1 MIQEA
6 VEDLRQGKMII
17 LVDDANRE
25 NEGDITIAAEKITPE
40 AINFMLTHAR
50 GIICLAINAERAEEL
65 DLYPMVSNNTSNFQT
80 PFTVSVDARNGIT
93 TGVSSKDR
101 ATTVLTAIDD
111 RATADDLVR
120 PGHVFPLK
128 AQRGGVLVRT
138 GHTEGA
144 VDLTRIAGLKPAAVI
159 CEIMTEDGNMAKLP
173 DLKRFAEKHN
183 LKICTIA
190 DIIKYRHEQERL
202 IEKRVTVKLP
212 TAYGNFTLHLY
223 RSFVDDYL
231 HLALCLGVG
240 SESGNAPSP
249 LHNEPVLVRVHDE
262 CLTGDI
268 FGSLRCDCGEQLHSA
283 LRIIQNHGKG
293 VLLYMRQEGRGIG
306 LENKLHAYLLQE
318 KGLDTV
324 EANEKLGFPADKRDY
339 GIGAQIL
346 RDLGITKMRLLT
358 NNPKKVRRPRRIWTG
373 DRGTCAHRYGAKGRK
388 QGLSAD
394 KERKARAYHRK
405 GVVSIWKTT
414 KTKGHKE

>member
-1 MIQEA
+1 MQFNTIQE
-6 VEDLRQGKMII
+6 VIEDLKNGRMII

-50 GIICLAINAERAEEL
+50 GIICLAIHAERAEEL
-65 DLYPMVSNNTSNFQT
+65 ELYPMVSHNTSNFQT
-80 PFTVSVDARNGIT
+80 PFTVSIDARNSIT
-93 TGVSSKDR
+93 TGVSSRDR
-101 ATTVLTAIDD
+101 ATTILTAIDETS
-111 RATADDLVR
+111 TADDLVR

-173 DLKRFAEKHN
+173 ELKMFAEKHR

-212 TAYGNFTLHLY
+212 TIYGNFTLHLY

-268 FGSLRCDCGEQLHSA
+268 FGSLRCDCGEQLHNA
-283 LRIIQNHGKG
+283 LKIIQEAGKG
-293 VLLYMRQEGRGIG
+293 ILLYMRQEGRGIG

-358 NNPKKVRRPRRIWTG
+358 NNPKKFAALAG
-373 DRGTCAHRYGAKGRK
+373 YGLEIVERVPIVMEP
-388 QGLSAD
+388 
-394 KERKARAYHRK
+394 KEENKDYL
-405 GVVSIWKTT
+405 
-414 KTKGHKE
+414 KTKKEKLGHIIEKV

>member
-1 MIQEA
+1 MRFNTIQEA
-6 VEDLRQGKMII
+6 VEDLKQGKMII

-80 PFTVSVDARNGIT
+80 PFTVSIDARNGIT

-101 ATTVLTAIDD
+101 ATTILTAIDD
-111 RATADDLVR
+111 KATAGDLVR

-144 VDLTRIAGLKPAAVI
+144 VDIMRIAGLKPAAVI

-173 DLKRFAEKHN
+173 DLKNFAEKYN

-212 TAYGNFTLHLY
+212 TIYGNFTLHLY

-283 LRIIQNHGKG
+283 LQIIQNHGKG

-324 EANEKLGFPADKRDY
+324 EANERLGFPADKRDY

-346 RDLGITKMRLLT
+346 RDLGVTKMRLLT
-358 NNPKKVRRPRRIWTG
+358 NNPKKFAALAG
-373 DRGTCAHRYGAKGRK
+373 YGLEIVERVPIVMEPQNENKHYLRTK
-388 QGLSAD
+388 
-394 KERKARAYHRK
+394 KEKL
-405 GVVSIWKTT
+405 
-414 KTKGHKE
+414 GHIIEKV

>member
-1 MIQEA
+1 
-6 VEDLRQGKMII
+6 MII
-17 LVDDANRE
+17 LIDDENRE
-25 NEGDITIAAEKITPE
+25 NEGDIILAAEKVTPE

-50 GIICLAINAERAEEL
+50 GILCLAINAERAEEL

-80 PFTVSVDARNGIT
+80 PFTVSIDARNGIT

-101 ATTVLTAIDD
+101 AVTILTVSDGKTTAE
-111 RATADDLVR
+111 DLVR
-120 PGHVFPLK
+120 PGHIFPLK
-128 AQRGGVLVRT
+128 AKNGGVLVRT

-144 VDLTRIAGLKPAAVI
+144 VDLTRIAGIKQAAVI

-173 DLKRFAEKHN
+173 DLKKFAEKHN

-212 TAYGNFTLHLY
+212 TMYGNFTLHLY

-231 HLALCLGVG
+231 HLALCLGIG
-240 SESGNAPSP
+240 SESGNLPSP

-283 LRIIQNHGKG
+283 LRMIQKNGKG

-324 EANEKLGFPADKRDY
+324 EANEKLGLPVDKRDY

-358 NNPKKVRRPRRIWTG
+358 NNPKKFAALIG
-373 DRGTCAHRYGAKGRK
+373 YG
-388 QGLSAD
+388 LEIV
-394 KERKARAYHRK
+394 ER
-405 GVVSIWKTT
+405 VSIVTEPKEENKYYLRT
-414 KTKGHKE
+414 KKEKLGHIIEKV

>member
-1 MIQEA
+1 MRFNTIQEV
-6 VEDLRQGKMII
+6 VEDLKQGKMII

-25 NEGDITIAAEKITPE
+25 NEGDITIAAEKVTPE

-50 GIICLAINAERAEEL
+50 GILCLSINAERAEAL
-65 DLYPMVSNNTSNFQT
+65 DLYPMVSHNTSNFQT
-80 PFTVSVDARNGIT
+80 PFTVSIDARDGIT

-101 ATTVLTAIDD
+101 AATILAAIDD
-111 RATADDLVR
+111 KTKPEDLVR
-120 PGHVFPLK
+120 PGHIFPLK

-144 VDLTRIAGLKPAAVI
+144 VDLARIAGLKPAAVI

-173 DLKRFAEKHN
+173 ELRKFAEKHH
-183 LKICTIA
+183 LKVCTIA

-212 TAYGNFTLHLY
+212 TTYGNFTLHLY

-231 HLALCLGVG
+231 HLALCLGIG
-240 SESGNAPSP
+240 SESGNSPSP

-283 LRIIQNHGKG
+283 LQIIQKEGKG

-318 KGLDTV
+318 NGLDTV
-324 EANEKLGFPADKRDY
+324 EANEKLGFPVDKRDY

-358 NNPKKVRRPRRIWTG
+358 NNPKKFAALNG
-373 DRGTCAHRYGAKGRK
+373 YGLEIVERVPIITEPKEENK
-388 QGLSAD
+388 QYLQTK
-394 KERKARAYHRK
+394 KEKL
-405 GVVSIWKTT
+405 
-414 KTKGHKE
+414 GHLLEKV

>member
-1 MIQEA
+1 MRFNTIQEA
-6 VEDLRQGKMII
+6 VEDLKQGKMII
-17 LVDDANRE
+17 VVDDANRE

-65 DLYPMVSNNTSNFQT
+65 NLYPMVSHNTSNFQT
-80 PFTVSVDARNGIT
+80 PFTVSIDARNGIT

-111 RATADDLVR
+111 KATADDLVR

-173 DLKRFAEKHN
+173 DLKKFAEKHQ

-190 DIIKYRHEQERL
+190 DIIKFRHEQERL

-212 TAYGNFTLHLY
+212 TIYGNFTLHLY
-223 RSFVDDYL
+223 RSFVDEYL
-231 HLALCLGVG
+231 HLALCLGIG
-240 SESGNAPSP
+240 NESGNEPSP

-283 LRIIQNHGKG
+283 LRIIQNEGKG

-324 EANEKLGFPADKRDY
+324 EANERLGFPADKRDY

-346 RDLGITKMRLLT
+346 RDLGVTKMRLLT
-358 NNPKKVRRPRRIWTG
+358 NNPKKFAALAG
-373 DRGTCAHRYGAKGRK
+373 YGLEIVERVPIVMEPKDENK
-388 QGLSAD
+388 QYLMTK
-394 KERKARAYHRK
+394 KEKL
-405 GVVSIWKTT
+405 
-414 KTKGHKE
+414 GHFIEKV

>member
-1 MIQEA
+1 MRFNTIQEA
-6 VEDLRQGKMII
+6 VEDLKQGKMII
-17 LVDDANRE
+17 LVDDASRE
-25 NEGDITIAAEKITPE
+25 NEGDITVAAEKVTPE
-40 AINFMLTHAR
+40 IINFMLTHAR
-50 GIICLAINAERAEEL
+50 GILCLSIDAERAEAL

-80 PFTVSVDARNGIT
+80 PFTVSIDARDGIT

-101 ATTVLTAIDD
+101 ATTILTAISDK
-111 RATADDLVR
+111 AKASDLVR

-128 AQRGGVLVRT
+128 AQKGGVLVRT

-144 VDLTRIAGLKPAAVI
+144 VDLTRIAGVKPAAVI

-173 DLKRFAEKHN
+173 DLKKFAEKHH

-202 IEKRVTVKLP
+202 IDKRVTVNLP
-212 TAYGNFTLHLY
+212 TRYGNFTLHLY
-223 RSFVDDYL
+223 RSFVDEYL
-231 HLALCLGVG
+231 HLALCLGIG

-283 LRIIQNHGKG
+283 LQIIQKEGKG

-318 KGLDTV
+318 KGFDTV

-346 RDLGITKMRLLT
+346 RDLGITRMKLLT
-358 NNPKKVRRPRRIWTG
+358 NNPKKYAALTGYGLEIVERIPIVMEPNEENK
-373 DRGTCAHRYGAKGRK
+373 RYLRTK
-388 QGLSAD
+388 
-394 KERKARAYHRK
+394 KEKL
-405 GVVSIWKTT
+405 
-414 KTKGHKE
+414 GHLIEKV

>member
-1 MIQEA
+1 MRFNTIPEV
-6 VEDLRQGKMII
+6 VEDLKQGKMII
-17 LVDDANRE
+17 LIDDESRE
-25 NEGDITIAAEKITPE
+25 NEGDIVIAAEKMTPE
-40 AINFMLTHAR
+40 AINFILTHAR
-50 GIICLAINAERAEEL
+50 GILCLSLNTELAEKL
-65 DLYPMVSNNTSNFQT
+65 DLYPMVSNNTSCYQT
-80 PFTVSVDARNGIT
+80 PFTVSIDAKNGIT
-93 TGVSSKDR
+93 TGVSARDR
-101 ATTVLTAIDD
+101 ATTVLTVIDD
-111 RATADDLVR
+111 KTTADDLVK
-120 PGHVFPLK
+120 PGHIFPLK
-128 AQRGGVLVRT
+128 ARRGGVLVRT

-173 DLKRFAEKHN
+173 ELKKFAEKHH

-212 TAYGNFTLHLY
+212 TMYGNFTLHLY

-240 SESGNAPSP
+240 SESGNNPSP

-268 FGSLRCDCGEQLHSA
+268 FGSLRCDCGEQLHNT
-283 LRIIQNHGKG
+283 LRMIQKEGKG

-324 EANEKLGFPADKRDY
+324 EANERLGLPADKRDY

-346 RDLGITKMRLLT
+346 RDLGITRMRLLT
-358 NNPKKVRRPRRIWTG
+358 NNPKKFAALTG
-373 DRGTCAHRYGAKGRK
+373 YGLEIVERVPILTEPTEENIHYLRTK
-388 QGLSAD
+388 
-394 KERKARAYHRK
+394 KEKL
-405 GVVSIWKTT
+405 
-414 KTKGHKE
+414 GHMIEKV

>member
-1 MIQEA
+1 MKFNTIQEV
-6 VEDLRQGKMII
+6 VEDLKNGKMII

-25 NEGDITIAAEKITPE
+25 NEGDITIAAEKITPD

-50 GIICLAINAERAEEL
+50 GIICLAIHAERAEEL
-65 DLYPMVSNNTSNFQT
+65 ELYPMVSHNTSNFQT
-80 PFTVSVDARNGIT
+80 PFTVSIDARNGIT

-101 ATTVLTAIDD
+101 ATTILTTIDEKS
-111 RATADDLVR
+111 TADDLVR

-173 DLKRFAEKHN
+173 ELKMFAEKHH

-212 TAYGNFTLHLY
+212 TMYGNFTLHLY

-268 FGSLRCDCGEQLHSA
+268 FGSLRCDCGEQLHNT
-283 LRIIQNHGKG
+283 LKIIQEAGKG
-293 VLLYMRQEGRGIG
+293 ILLYMRQEGRGIG

-324 EANEKLGFPADKRDY
+324 EANERLGFPADKRDY

-346 RDLGITKMRLLT
+346 RDLGVTKMRLLT
-358 NNPKKVRRPRRIWTG
+358 NNPKKFAALAG
-373 DRGTCAHRYGAKGRK
+373 YGLEIVERVPIVM
-388 QGLSAD
+388 D
-394 KERKARAYHRK
+394 PKEENKDYL
-405 GVVSIWKTT
+405 
-414 KTKGHKE
+414 KTKKEKLGHIIEKV

>member
-1 MIQEA
+1 MRFNTIQEA
-6 VEDLRQGKMII
+6 VEDLKQGKMII
-17 LVDDANRE
+17 LVDDASRE
-25 NEGDITIAAEKITPE
+25 NEGDITVAAEKVTPE
-40 AINFMLTHAR
+40 IINFMLTHAR
-50 GIICLAINAERAEEL
+50 GILCLSIDAERAEAL

-80 PFTVSVDARNGIT
+80 PFTVSIDARDGIT

-101 ATTVLTAIDD
+101 ATTILTAISDK
-111 RATADDLVR
+111 AKASDLVR
-120 PGHVFPLK
+120 PGHIFPLK

-144 VDLTRIAGLKPAAVI
+144 VDLMRIAGVKPAAVI

-173 DLKRFAEKHN
+173 DLKKFAEKHH

-202 IEKRVTVKLP
+202 IDKRVTVKLP
-212 TAYGNFTLHLY
+212 TRYGSFTLHLY
-223 RSFVDDYL
+223 RSFVDEYL
-231 HLALCLGVG
+231 HLALCLGIG

-268 FGSLRCDCGEQLHSA
+268 FGSLRCDCGEQLNSA
-283 LRIIQNHGKG
+283 LQIIQKEGKG

-324 EANEKLGFPADKRDY
+324 EANEKLGFPPDKRDY

-346 RDLGITKMRLLT
+346 RDLGITKMKLLT
-358 NNPKKVRRPRRIWTG
+358 NNPKKYAALTG
-373 DRGTCAHRYGAKGRK
+373 YGLEIVERVPIVMEP
-388 QGLSAD
+388 
-394 KERKARAYHRK
+394 KEENKHYLRTKKEKLGHLFE
-405 GVVSIWKTT
+405 KT
-414 KTKGHKE
+414 

>member
-1 MIQEA
+1 MRFNTIQEA
-6 VEDLRQGKMII
+6 VEDLKQGKMII

-25 NEGDITIAAEKITPE
+25 NEGDITIAAEKVTPE
-40 AINFMLTHAR
+40 AINFMLAHAR

-80 PFTVSVDARNGIT
+80 PFTVSIDARNGIT

-101 ATTVLTAIDD
+101 ATTILTAIDD
-111 RATADDLVR
+111 KATADDLVR

-173 DLKRFAEKHN
+173 DLKKFAEKYN
-183 LKICTIA
+183 LKTCTIA

-212 TAYGNFTLHLY
+212 TVYGNFTLHLY
-223 RSFVDDYL
+223 RSFVDDYQ

-283 LRIIQNHGKG
+283 LQIIQNHGKG

-306 LENKLHAYLLQE
+306 LENKLHAYVLQE

-324 EANEKLGFPADKRDY
+324 EANERLGFPADKRDY

-358 NNPKKVRRPRRIWTG
+358 NNPKKFAALAG
-373 DRGTCAHRYGAKGRK
+373 YGLEIVERVPIVMEPQEENKHYLRTK
-388 QGLSAD
+388 
-394 KERKARAYHRK
+394 KEKL
-405 GVVSIWKTT
+405 
-414 KTKGHKE
+414 GHIIEKV

>member
-1 MIQEA
+1 MQFNTIQE
-6 VEDLRQGKMII
+6 VIEDLKNGRMII

-50 GIICLAINAERAEEL
+50 GIICLAIHAERAEEL
-65 DLYPMVSNNTSNFQT
+65 ELYPMVSHNTSNFQT
-80 PFTVSVDARNGIT
+80 PFTVSIDAKNSIT
-93 TGVSSKDR
+93 TGVSSRDR
-101 ATTVLTAIDD
+101 ATTILTAIDETS
-111 RATADDLVR
+111 TADDLVR

-173 DLKRFAEKHN
+173 ELKMFAEKHR

-212 TAYGNFTLHLY
+212 TIYGNFTLHLY

-268 FGSLRCDCGEQLHSA
+268 FGSLRCDCGEQLHNA
-283 LRIIQNHGKG
+283 LKIIQEAGKG
-293 VLLYMRQEGRGIG
+293 ILLYMRQEGRGIG

-318 KGLDTV
+318 NGLDTV

-358 NNPKKVRRPRRIWTG
+358 NNPKKFAALAG
-373 DRGTCAHRYGAKGRK
+373 YGLEIVERVPIVMEP
-388 QGLSAD
+388 
-394 KERKARAYHRK
+394 KEENKDYL
-405 GVVSIWKTT
+405 
-414 KTKGHKE
+414 KTKKEKLGHIIEKV

>member
-1 MIQEA
+1 MKFNTVQEI
-6 VEDLRQGKMII
+6 VEDLKNGKMII

-40 AINFMLTHAR
+40 TINFMLTHAR
-50 GIICLAINAERAEEL
+50 GIICLAIHAERAEEL
-65 DLYPMVSNNTSNFQT
+65 ELYPMVSHNTSNFQT
-80 PFTVSVDARNGIT
+80 PFTVSIDARNGIT

-101 ATTVLTAIDD
+101 ATTILTTIDEKS
-111 RATADDLVR
+111 TADDLVR

-144 VDLTRIAGLKPAAVI
+144 VDLARIAGLKPAAVI

-173 DLKRFAEKHN
+173 DLKMFAEKYH

-212 TAYGNFTLHLY
+212 TMYGNFTLHLY

-268 FGSLRCDCGEQLHSA
+268 FGSLRCDCGEQLHNT
-283 LRIIQNHGKG
+283 LKIIQEAGKG
-293 VLLYMRQEGRGIG
+293 ILLYMRQEGRGIG

-324 EANEKLGFPADKRDY
+324 EANERLGFPADKRDY

-346 RDLGITKMRLLT
+346 RDLGVTKMRLLT
-358 NNPKKVRRPRRIWTG
+358 NNPKKFAALAG
-373 DRGTCAHRYGAKGRK
+373 YGLEIVERVPIIMEPKDENKDYLRTK
-388 QGLSAD
+388 
-394 KERKARAYHRK
+394 KEKL
-405 GVVSIWKTT
+405 
-414 KTKGHKE
+414 GHIIEKI

>member
-1 MIQEA
+1 MQFNTIQEA
-6 VEDLRQGKMII
+6 VEDLKSGKMII

-101 ATTVLTAIDD
+101 TATILTAIDD
-111 RATADDLVR
+111 KATADDLVR

-159 CEIMTEDGNMAKLP
+159 CEIMTDDGNMAKLP
-173 DLKRFAEKHN
+173 DLKKFSEKHN

-190 DIIKYRHEQERL
+190 DIIRYRHEQERL

-212 TAYGNFTLHLY
+212 TIYGNFILHLY

-268 FGSLRCDCGEQLHSA
+268 FGSLRCDCGEQLHNT
-283 LRIIQNHGKG
+283 LKIIQEAGKG
-293 VLLYMRQEGRGIG
+293 ILLYMRQEGRGIG

-324 EANEKLGFPADKRDY
+324 EANERLGFPADKRDY

-346 RDLGITKMRLLT
+346 RDLGVTKMRLLT
-358 NNPKKVRRPRRIWTG
+358 NNPKKFAALAG
-373 DRGTCAHRYGAKGRK
+373 YGLEIVERVPIVMEPKAEN
-388 QGLSAD
+388 
-394 KERKARAYHRK
+394 KEYLR
-405 GVVSIWKTT
+405 T
-414 KTKGHKE
+414 KKEKLGHIIEKV

>member
-1 MIQEA
+1 MHFNTIQEA

-50 GIICLAINAERAEEL
+50 GIICLAINAELAEKLE
-65 DLYPMVSNNTSNFQT
+65 LYPMVSNNTSSFQT
-80 PFTVSVDARNGIT
+80 PFTVSIDARSGIT

-101 ATTVLTAIDD
+101 ATTILTTIYDK
-111 RATADDLVR
+111 ATAGDLVR

-144 VDLTRIAGLKPAAVI
+144 VDLTRITGLKPAAVI
-159 CEIMTEDGNMAKLP
+159 CEIMTEEGNMAKLP
-173 DLKRFAEKHN
+173 ELKKFAEKHH

-212 TAYGNFTLHLY
+212 TIYGNFTLHLY
-223 RSFVDDYL
+223 RSFVDEYL
-231 HLALCLGVG
+231 HLALCLGIG
-240 SESGNAPSP
+240 NESGNEPSP
-249 LHNEPVLVRVHDE
+249 LHTEPVLVRVHDE

-268 FGSLRCDCGEQLHSA
+268 FGSLRCDCGEQLQNT
-283 LRIIQNHGKG
+283 LKIIQETGKG
-293 VLLYMRQEGRGIG
+293 ILLYMRQEGRGIG

-324 EANEKLGFPADKRDY
+324 EANEKLGLPADKRDY

-346 RDLGITKMRLLT
+346 RDLGVTKMRLLT
-358 NNPKKVRRPRRIWTG
+358 NNPKKFAALAG
-373 DRGTCAHRYGAKGRK
+373 YGLEIVERVPIVMEP
-388 QGLSAD
+388 
-394 KERKARAYHRK
+394 KEENKNYLR
-405 GVVSIWKTT
+405 T
-414 KTKGHKE
+414 KKEKLGHIIEKV

>member
-1 MIQEA
+1 MPFNTIQEV

-40 AINFMLTHAR
+40 TINFMLTHAR
-50 GIICLAINAERAEEL
+50 GIICLAINAELAEKLE
-65 DLYPMVSNNTSNFQT
+65 LYPMVSNNTSSFQT
-80 PFTVSVDARNGIT
+80 PFTVSIDARSGIT

-101 ATTVLTAIDD
+101 ATTILTTLGDKT
-111 RATADDLVR
+111 TAGDLVR

-144 VDLTRIAGLKPAAVI
+144 VDLTRISGLKPAAVI

-173 DLKRFAEKHN
+173 ELKKFAEKHH

-212 TAYGNFTLHLY
+212 TMYGNFTLHLY
-223 RSFVDDYL
+223 RSFVDEYL
-231 HLALCLGVG
+231 HLALCLGIG
-240 SESGNAPSP
+240 NESGNEPSP
-249 LHNEPVLVRVHDE
+249 LHTEPVLVRVHDE

-268 FGSLRCDCGEQLHSA
+268 FGSLRCDCGEQLHNT
-283 LRIIQNHGKG
+283 LKILQETGKG
-293 VLLYMRQEGRGIG
+293 ILLYMRQEGRGIG

-324 EANEKLGFPADKRDY
+324 EANEKLGLPADKRDY

-346 RDLGITKMRLLT
+346 RDLGVTKMRLLT
-358 NNPKKVRRPRRIWTG
+358 NNPKKFAALAG
-373 DRGTCAHRYGAKGRK
+373 YGLEIVERVPIVIEP
-388 QGLSAD
+388 
-394 KERKARAYHRK
+394 KEENKDYLR
-405 GVVSIWKTT
+405 T
-414 KTKGHKE
+414 KKEKLGHIIEKV

>member
-1 MIQEA
+1 MRFNTIQEV
-6 VEDLRQGKMII
+6 VEDLKQGKMII

-25 NEGDITIAAEKITPE
+25 NEGDITIAAEKVTPE

-50 GIICLAINAERAEEL
+50 GILCLSINAERAEAL
-65 DLYPMVSNNTSNFQT
+65 DLYPMVSHNTSNFQT
-80 PFTVSVDARNGIT
+80 PFTVSIDARDGIT

-101 ATTVLTAIDD
+101 AATILAAIDD
-111 RATADDLVR
+111 KTKPEDLVR
-120 PGHVFPLK
+120 PGHIFPLK

-144 VDLTRIAGLKPAAVI
+144 VDLARIAGLKPAAVI

-173 DLKRFAEKHN
+173 ELRKFAEKHH
-183 LKICTIA
+183 LKVCTIA

-212 TAYGNFTLHLY
+212 TTYGNFTLHLY
-223 RSFVDDYL
+223 RSFVDEYL
-231 HLALCLGVG
+231 HLAFCLGIG
-240 SESGNAPSP
+240 SESGNTPSP
-249 LHNEPVLVRVHDE
+249 LHSEPVLVRVHDE

-283 LRIIQNHGKG
+283 LRVIQKEGKG

-358 NNPKKVRRPRRIWTG
+358 NNPKKFAALNG
-373 DRGTCAHRYGAKGRK
+373 YGLEIVERVPIITEPKEENK
-388 QGLSAD
+388 QYLQTK
-394 KERKARAYHRK
+394 KEKL
-405 GVVSIWKTT
+405 
-414 KTKGHKE
+414 GHLIEKV